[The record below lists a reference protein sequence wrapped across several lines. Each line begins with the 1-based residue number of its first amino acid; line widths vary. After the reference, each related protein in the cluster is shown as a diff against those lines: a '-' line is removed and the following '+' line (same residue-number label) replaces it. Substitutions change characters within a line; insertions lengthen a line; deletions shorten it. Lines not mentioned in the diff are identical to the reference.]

1 MPGSSRPSGICA
13 PPARGREP
21 VAEKPRYYSK
31 VAEER
36 LAFDQ
41 AAKLDRLKYTVEQAR
56 QAPIYKDRLDGVT
69 ITSLE
74 DLRSLPL
81 TYKKDLKENPP
92 EVWRAVPLEKVW
104 HYHESFG
111 TTGSP
116 VVGWYSLDD
125 IECEVDVIQRWL
137 PEFGPGQTIMNR
149 YPYSFPVP
157 AQLVETAARL
167 MGGAVVPA
175 SNLVYN
181 VGFTRVLEL
190 INKLNVN
197 VLTSMPLEAVL
208 LKEAALE
215 HGMDPLKDFPTME
228 AFSFAGRILTPSW
241 QATMED
247 DWGCTVHNL
256 YGCTEGGPFA
266 TSGDDG
272 HLRLHDEAFL
282 FEILDPETKEPIA
295 VRDDHPVI
303 GTLVATTL
311 MREAQPMVRY
321 WTDDLVKAWRDEDG
335 NRCIQV
341 LGRAG
346 GLKQFGGVEV
356 SDFDLEEEILSWS
369 REFGSNVFFVVITH
383 KGFLVR
389 VEAREPGRVNA
400 GEGSRRLS
408 DRLGVPV
415 KVEVVP
421 RGVLVNH
428 VSLITSPQVF
438 KPRTVSDHR
447 VEDRR
452 VINLSGG
459 LINFWADFTPA
470 LIARFLLKSVKD
482 WATGVRFKL
491 LE

>member
-1 MPGSSRPSGICA
+1 MSDA
-13 PPARGREP
+13 
-21 VAEKPRYYSK
+21 KYYSS
-31 VAEER
+31 VAAER

-41 AAKLDRLKYTVEQAR
+41 AAKLDRLKKTVEQAKK
-56 QAPIYKDRLDGVT
+56 APIYKERLSGAR
-69 ITSLE
+69 IRSLE
-74 DLRSLPL
+74 DLQSLPL
-81 TYKKDLKENPP
+81 TFKKDLKNNPP
-92 EVWRAVPLEKVW
+92 QVWRSVPKERVW

-111 TTGSP
+111 TTGNP
-116 VVGWYSLDD
+116 VVGWYTLED
-125 IECEVDVIQRWL
+125 IECEVDVIQRWVA
-137 PEFGPGQTIMNR
+137 EFGPGQTIMNR

-167 MGGAVVPA
+167 MGGAVVPT

-181 VGFTRVLEL
+181 VGYPRVLEL
-190 INKLNVN
+190 VNKLEVN
-197 VLTSMPLEAVL
+197 VVTSMPLEAVL
-208 LKEAALE
+208 MKEAALC
-215 HGMDPLKDFPTME
+215 HGMDPLKDFPTMQ
-228 AFSFAGRILTPSW
+228 AFAFAGRILTPSW
-241 QATMED
+241 KATMED
-247 DWGCTVHNL
+247 DWGCAVHNL

-282 FEILDPETKEPIA
+282 FEILDPESKEPIP
-295 VRDDHPVI
+295 VVDDHPVI

-311 MREAQPMVRY
+311 MREAQPMIRY
-321 WTDDLVKAWRDEDG
+321 WTGDLVKAWRNDDG
-335 NRCIQV
+335 ERCIQV

-346 GLKQFGGVEV
+346 GLKQFGGAEV
-356 SDFDLEEEILSWS
+356 SDFDLEEEILQWS
-369 REFGSNVFFVVITH
+369 RTFGSNVFFVCITH

-428 VSLITSPQVF
+428 VSLVTSPQVF

-447 VEDRR
+447 TEARK

-470 LIARFLLKSVKD
+470 LIGQFMLKSVKD
-482 WATGVRFKL
+482 WWTSWRMKL

>member
-1 MPGSSRPSGICA
+1 MSDP
-13 PPARGREP
+13 
-21 VAEKPRYYSK
+21 PRYYSK
-31 VAEER
+31 VAGER

-41 AAKLDRLKYTVEQAR
+41 ASKLERLQVTVAQAR
-56 QAPIYKDRLDGVT
+56 NAPIYKHRLEGVT
-69 ITSLE
+69 IASLD

-81 TYKKDLKENPP
+81 TTKKDLKENPP
-92 EVWRAVPLEKVW
+92 EVWRAVPLEKAW

-125 IECEVDVIQRWL
+125 IEVEIDMIQRWL
-137 PEFGPGQTIMNR
+137 TEFGPGQTIMNR

-167 MGGAVVPA
+167 MGGVVVPA

-181 VGFTRVLEL
+181 VGYPRVLEL
-190 INKLNVN
+190 INKLHVN
-197 VLTSMPLEAVL
+197 ALTSMPLEAVL
-208 LKEAALE
+208 LKEAAIE
-215 HGMDPLKDFPTME
+215 HGMDPLKDFPSMQGF
-228 AFSFAGRILTPSW
+228 AFAGRILTPSW

-247 DWGCTVHNL
+247 DWGCKVHNL

-282 FEILDPETKEPIA
+282 FEILDPVTKEPVP
-295 VRDDHPVI
+295 VRDDRPVV

-311 MREAQPMVRY
+311 TREAQPMIRY
-321 WTDDLVKAWRDEDG
+321 WTDDLVRAWRDDQG
-335 NRCIQV
+335 MRCIQV

-346 GLKQFGGVEV
+346 GLRSFGGVEV
-356 SDFDLEEEILSWS
+356 TDFDLEEEILSWS

-383 KGFLVR
+383 KGYLVR
-389 VEAREPGRVNA
+389 VEAREPGRVHA

-447 VEDRR
+447 VEDRK

-470 LIARFLLKSVKD
+470 LIGKFMLKAVKD
-482 WATGVRFKL
+482 WATSLRIRL

>member
-1 MPGSSRPSGICA
+1 MI
-13 PPARGREP
+13 ET
-21 VAEKPRYYSK
+21 PRFYSK

-41 AAKLDRLKYTVEQAR
+41 TSKLDRLKQSVSQAR
-56 QAPIYKDRLDGVT
+56 NAPIYKHRLEG
-69 ITSLE
+69 ITVDSLE
-74 DLRSLPL
+74 SLRDLPL
-81 TYKKDLKENPP
+81 TFKKDLKENPP
-92 EVWRAVPLEKVW
+92 EVWRAVPLEKAW

-111 TTGSP
+111 TTGNP
-116 VVGWYSLDD
+116 VVGWYTLDD
-125 IECEVDVIQRWL
+125 IEVEVDMIQRWL
-137 PEFGPGQTIMNR
+137 TEFGPGQTIMNR

-167 MGGAVVPA
+167 MGGTVVPA

-181 VGFTRVLEL
+181 VGYPRVLEL
-190 INKLNVN
+190 INKLHVN
-197 VLTSMPLEAVL
+197 CLTSMPLEAVL
-208 LKEAALE
+208 LKEAAIE
-215 HGMDPLKDFPTME
+215 HGMDPLKDFPSMQG
-228 AFSFAGRILTPSW
+228 FSFAGRILTPSW

-247 DWGCTVHNL
+247 DWGCKVHNL
-256 YGCTEGGPFA
+256 YGSTEGGPFA
-266 TSGDDG
+266 TSGPDG

-282 FEILDPETKEPIA
+282 FELLDPVTREP
-295 VRDDHPVI
+295 VPVLGGQPVV

-311 MREAQPMVRY
+311 TRQAQPMIRY
-321 WTDDLVKAWRDEDG
+321 WTDDLVRAWLDDEG
-335 NRCIQV
+335 KRCVQV

-356 SDFDLEEEILSWS
+356 TDFDLEEEILSWT
-369 REFGSNVFFVVITH
+369 REFGSNVFFVVITK

-389 VEAREPGRVNA
+389 VEAREPGRVDA
-400 GEGSRRLS
+400 REGSRRLS
-408 DRLGVPV
+408 DRLRVPV

-421 RGVLVNH
+421 RGVLINH

-438 KPRTVSDHR
+438 KPRMVSDHR

-470 LIARFLLKSVKD
+470 LIARFMLKAVKD
-482 WATGVRFKL
+482 WATGIRFRL

>member
-1 MPGSSRPSGICA
+1 MPGERTFF
-13 PPARGREP
+13 
-21 VAEKPRYYSK
+21 SK
-31 VAEER
+31 VASER

-41 AAKLDRLKYTVEQAR
+41 ASRLERLQYTVAQAKN
-56 QAPIYKDRLDGVT
+56 APIYKDRLADAT
-69 ITSLE
+69 IHSLD

-81 TYKKDLKENPP
+81 THKKDLTHNPP

-111 TTGSP
+111 TTGNP

-125 IECEVDVIQRWL
+125 MECEVDVVQRWL

-167 MGGAVVPA
+167 MGGTIVPA

-181 VGFTRVLEL
+181 VNFPRVLEL
-190 INKLNVN
+190 IGKLSVN
-197 VLTSMPLEAVL
+197 SLTSMPLEAVL

-215 HGMDPLKDFPTME
+215 HGMDPLKDFPTMQG
-228 AFSFAGRILTPSW
+228 FSFAGRILTPSW

-247 DWGCTVHNL
+247 DWGIAVHNL

-282 FEILDPETKEPIA
+282 FEILDPETKEPIP
-295 VRDDHPVI
+295 VVDDRPVT

-321 WTDDLVKAWRDEDG
+321 WTGDLVRAWLDDAG

-346 GLKQFGGVEV
+346 GLKTFGGVPV
-356 SDFDLEEEILSWS
+356 TDFDLEEEILQWT
-369 REFGSNVFFVVITH
+369 RTFGSNVFFVIITH

-421 RGVLVNH
+421 RGVLINH

-459 LINFWADFTPA
+459 LIDFWADFTPV
-470 LIARFLLKSVKD
+470 LIGRFMIKSVKD
-482 WATGVRFKL
+482 WFTALRYRL
-491 LE
+491 ME

>member
-1 MPGSSRPSGICA
+1 MT
-13 PPARGREP
+13 E
-21 VAEKPRYYSK
+21 YYSS
-31 VAEER
+31 VAADR

-41 AAKLDRLKYTVEQAR
+41 AAKLERLKITVEQAKK
-56 QAPIYKDRLDGVT
+56 APIYKDRLAGVT
-69 ITSLE
+69 ITSLD

-81 TYKKDLKENPP
+81 TYKKDLKENAPQ
-92 EVWRAVPLEKVW
+92 VWRACDKDKVW

-111 TTGSP
+111 TTGNP
-116 VVGWYSLDD
+116 VVGWYTLED

-167 MGGAVVPA
+167 MGGAVVPT

-181 VGFTRVLEL
+181 VGYPRVLEL
-190 INKLNVN
+190 VNKLEVN
-197 VLTSMPLEAVL
+197 VVTSMPLEAVL
-208 LKEAALE
+208 MKEAALC
-215 HGMDPLKDFPTME
+215 HGMDPLKDFPTMQG
-228 AFSFAGRILTPSW
+228 FSFAGRILTPSW

-247 DWGCTVHNL
+247 DWGIAVHNL

-266 TSGDDG
+266 TSGPDG

-282 FEILDPETKEPIA
+282 FEILDPDTKENIP
-295 VRDDHPVI
+295 VVDDHPVI

-311 MREAQPMVRY
+311 IREGQPMIRY
-321 WTDDLVKAWRDEDG
+321 WTDDLVKAWRNEDG
-335 NRCIQV
+335 ERCIQV

-346 GLKQFGGVEV
+346 GLKQFGGKEV
-356 SDFDLEEEILSWS
+356 SDFDLEEEILQWS
-369 REFGSNVFFVVITH
+369 REFGSNVFFVCITH

-415 KVEVVP
+415 KVEVVE

-428 VSLITSPQVF
+428 VSLVTSPQVF
-438 KPRTVSDHR
+438 KPRMVSDHR
-447 VEDRR
+447 VESRK

-470 LIARFLLKSVKD
+470 LIGQVMLKSVKD
-482 WATGVRFKL
+482 WWTSWRMKL

>member
-1 MPGSSRPSGICA
+1 MTERA
-13 PPARGREP
+13 
-21 VAEKPRYYSK
+21 YYSS
-31 VAEER
+31 VAANR
-36 LAFDQ
+36 LAPDP
-41 AAKLDRLKYTVEQAR
+41 ASKLDRLKATVDQAR
-56 QAPIYKDRLDGVT
+56 KAPIYKDRLSGLT
-69 ITSLE
+69 IGSLA
-74 DLRSLPL
+74 DLASLPL
-81 TYKKDLKENPP
+81 TFKKDLKDNPP
-92 EVWRAVPLEKVW
+92 QVWRACDKGDVW

-116 VVGWYSLDD
+116 VVGWYTLDD
-125 IECEVDVIQRWL
+125 LECEVDVIQRWL

-157 AQLVETAARL
+157 AMLVETAARL
-167 MGGAVVPA
+167 MGGAIIPT

-181 VGFTRVLEL
+181 VGYPRVLEL
-190 INKLNVN
+190 VNKLEVN
-197 VLTSMPLEAVL
+197 VVTSMPLEAVL
-208 LKEAALE
+208 MKEAALC
-215 HGMDPLKDFPTME
+215 HGMDPLKDFPTMQ

-241 QATMED
+241 KATMED
-247 DWGCTVHNL
+247 DWGCAVRNL
-256 YGCTEGGPFA
+256 YGSTEGGPFA

-272 HLRLHDEAFL
+272 HLRLHDDAFL
-282 FEILDPETKEPIA
+282 FEILDPQTREPIP
-295 VRDDHPVI
+295 VVDDHPVI

-311 MREAQPMVRY
+311 IRDAQPMIRY
-321 WTDDLVKAWRDEDG
+321 WTDDLVKAWRNEDG
-335 NRCIQV
+335 ERCIQV

-346 GLKQFGGVEV
+346 GLKQFGGKEV
-356 SDFDLEEEILSWS
+356 SDFDLEEEILQWT
-369 REFGSNVFFVVITH
+369 REFGSNVFFVIITN

-428 VSLITSPQVF
+428 VSLVTSPQVF
-438 KPRTVSDHR
+438 KPRMVSDHR
-447 VEDRR
+447 VEDRK

-470 LIARFLLKSVKD
+470 LIAQSLLKGIKD
-482 WATGVRFKL
+482 WWTSQRMKL